1 MRILVVE
8 DDDGVAAAVV
18 DALVSA
24 GHGAVRA
31 RVAAEVAA
39 LRQDADLVLLDLGL
53 PDADGLDV
61 LRELRRAGELPVLVM
76 TARSAERDVVRTLR
90 LGADDYLVK
99 PVRLPELLA
108 RIEAVARRRPRS
120 RPAPEVVEVGD
131 VRIELAA
138 GRVTAGAAEV
148 ALTGKE
154 FDILAVLARAA
165 GTAVSRQALIEQVWG
180 EAPGSRA
187 LDAHVVTLR
196 GKLDRPGLLATV
208 RGFGYRLGEASPIRY
223 RSSS

>member
-1 MRILVVE
+1 MRVLVVE

-31 RVAAEVAA
+31 RLAAEVAQ

-53 PDADGLDV
+53 PDADGVTV
-61 LRELRRAGELPVLVM
+61 LRELRQAGDQPVLVM
-76 TARSAERDVVRTLR
+76 TARTAERDVVRTLR

-108 RIEAVARRRPRS
+108 RIDAVARRRPKTRK
-120 RPAPEVVEVGD
+120 APEVVELGD
-131 VRIELAA
+131 VRIDLAA
-138 GRVTAGAAEV
+138 CTVTAGGTEL

-154 FDILAVLARAA
+154 FDILAVLAGAA
-165 GTAVSRQALIEQVWG
+165 GTAVSRQALVERVWG
-180 EAPGSRA
+180 EAPGSRT
-187 LDAHVVTLR
+187 LDAHVMTLR
-196 GKLDRPGLLATV
+196 GKLNRPGLLATV
-208 RGFGYRLGEASPIRY
+208 RGFGYRLGS
-223 RSSS
+223 

>member
-1 MRILVVE
+1 MLVVE

-31 RVAAEVAA
+31 RLAAEVAQ

-53 PDADGLDV
+53 PDADGLTV
-61 LRELRRAGELPVLVM
+61 LRELRQAGDQPVLVM
-76 TARSAERDVVRTLR
+76 TARDAERDIVRTLR
-90 LGADDYLVK
+90 LGADDYLIK

-108 RIEAVARRRPRS
+108 RIEAVARRRPKTKQ
-120 RPAPEVVEVGD
+120 APEVVELGD
-131 VRIELAA
+131 VRIDLAA
-138 GRVTAGAAEV
+138 GQVTAGGTEL

-154 FDILAVLARAA
+154 FDILAALARHP
-165 GTAVSRQALIEQVWG
+165 GTAVSRQALVEQVWG
-180 EAPGSRA
+180 EATGPRT
-187 LDAHVVTLR
+187 LDAHVMTLR

-208 RGFGYRLGEASPIRY
+208 RGFGYRLGS
-223 RSSS
+223 

>member
-108 RIEAVARRRPRS
+108 RIEAVARRRPKS
-120 RPAPEVVEVGD
+120 RPAPEVVELGD
-131 VRIELAA
+131 VRVELAA
-138 GRVTAGAAEV
+138 GRVTAGDTEV
-148 ALTGKE
+148 VLTGKE

-180 EAPGSRA
+180 EAPESRA

-196 GKLDRPGLLATV
+196 GKLGRPGLLATV

>member
-31 RVAAEVAA
+31 RLAAEVPQ

-53 PDADGLDV
+53 PDADGLAV
-61 LRELRRAGELPVLVM
+61 LRELRRAADLPVLVM
-76 TARSAERDVVRTLR
+76 TARSAERDIVRTLR

-108 RIEAVARRRPRS
+108 RIDAVARRRPRS
-120 RPAPEVVEVGD
+120 RPAPEVVELGD
-131 VRIELAA
+131 VRIDLAA
-138 GRVTAGAAEV
+138 ARVTAGGTEI

-154 FDILAVLARAA
+154 FDILAVLAKAA
-165 GTAVSRQALIEQVWG
+165 GTAVSRQALVEQVWG
-180 EAPGSRA
+180 EAPGPRT

-208 RGFGYRLGEASPIRY
+208 RGFGYRLGR
-223 RSSS
+223 